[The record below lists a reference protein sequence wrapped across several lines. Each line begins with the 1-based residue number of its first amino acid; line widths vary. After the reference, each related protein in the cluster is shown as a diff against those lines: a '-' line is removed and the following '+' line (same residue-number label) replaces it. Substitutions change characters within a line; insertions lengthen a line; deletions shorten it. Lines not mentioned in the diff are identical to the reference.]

1 MRVLPQTD
9 KWRRVLYVLVGLGA
23 TTAWIW
29 AYVTQFGEFGRGVQT
44 LATAAAIW
52 GTLLGMA
59 VYIVFTDPRGVLV
72 LDVSEDLD
80 RVQLAHLNEA
90 AVKKSY
96 MPDGQPVSKNL
107 DGVDGHT
114 EVLVTTGADLS
125 DPEDAVLPA
134 TWEKTA
140 TPDEYMAS
148 KSRIRETYN
157 DLTET
162 AQKAIMLRATFSSVV
177 RRSTANLSSPLPG
190 TLERGEIPE
199 GDMIHET
206 LVETF
211 HGHGL
216 DYFVETDE
224 TNGHDKANGHDE
236 VDLTVEDVGDL
247 DLEGLLDGTPFE
259 AGGGGGE

>member
-1 MRVLPQTD
+1 MQVLPQSD
-9 KWRRVLYVLVGLGA
+9 KWRRVLYALVGLAGA
-23 TTAWIW
+23 TAWIW

-59 VYIVFTDPRGVLV
+59 VYLVFTDPRGVLV

-90 AVKKSY
+90 AVKSSY
-96 MPDGQPVSKNL
+96 MPDGQPVSKSL

-114 EVLVTTGADLS
+114 EVLVTVDADLD
-125 DPEDAVLPA
+125 DPEDAKLPA

-140 TPDEYMAS
+140 TPEEYMAS

-177 RRSTANLSSPLPG
+177 RRSTAKISDHIHG

-211 HGHGL
+211 HEHGL

-224 TNGHDKANGHDE
+224 ANGHDE
-236 VDLTVEDVGDL
+236 AVETEEVELSVDDVGDIDL
-247 DLEGLLDGTPFE
+247 DGMLEGTPFE
-259 AGGGGGE
+259 AGGNDE